1 MKKSLFKLLA
11 VSSAGVLIASVATGC
26 AQDEIVRDTRIL

>member
-11 VSSAGVLIASVATGC
+11 VGSAGVLIASVETGC
-26 AQDEIVRDTRIL
+26 AQDEIIRDARIL